1 MNKSEQAQEKT
12 KDVFATYKDVV
23 DKAFNSI
30 NQAVPRYNQSIAN
43 TQQEIFKTL
52 ESNVASAIEIQK
64 DIAAK
69 IGISTTI
76 PEASVQA
83 VKDTAESYIKI
94 TAIGNQI
101 ALATID
107 AAQQNVKTA
116 SENVKAFNDINKNT
130 MRSWIKAYA
139 VTN

>member
-12 KDVFATYKDVV
+12 KDAFTTYKDVV

-83 VKDTAESYIKI
+83 VKDTAESYIKM

-116 SENVKAFNDINKNT
+116 SENIKAFNDINKNT
-130 MRSWIKAYA
+130 MRSWIKVYA
-139 VTN
+139 VAN